1 MQRVVLRWADPES
14 SPVDDLVTGVVVGL
28 KGHKVGKGEFEVED
42 ICYPDLLPQE
52 AWPGGG
58 VTEDKYV
65 LFCT

>member
-14 SPVDDLVTGVVVGL
+14 CPANNLVTGVVVGL

-42 ICYPDLLPQE
+42 ICYPDLLPSGTC
-52 AWPGGG
+52 PGGG

-65 LFCT
+65 CIF